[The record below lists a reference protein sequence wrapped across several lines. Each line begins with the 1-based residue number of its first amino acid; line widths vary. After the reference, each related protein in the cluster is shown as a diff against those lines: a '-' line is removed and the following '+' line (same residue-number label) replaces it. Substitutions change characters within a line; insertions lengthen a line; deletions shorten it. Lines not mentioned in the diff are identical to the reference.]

1 MGGLDMH
8 DQSAGITDR
17 LENKLAHHT
26 AEAAKHRRA
35 MNDIATAHHR
45 NVRDDP
51 QWRNVRVAVGGHE
64 AHLKHAMRRAWHEKK
79 ANRYAAILGVPT
91 RVHHPENYFD
101 PFRNPRRSGNHDVR
115 GRRGD
120 PAYFK
125 V

>member
-1 MGGLDMH
+1 MH
-8 DQSAGITDR
+8 VTDR

-79 ANRYAAILGVPT
+79 ADRYAAILGLPT
-91 RVHHPENYFD
+91 RIHHAENYFD
-101 PFRNPRRSGNHDVR
+101 PFRTPRRSGNHDVR
-115 GRRGD
+115 GRPGD
-120 PAYFK
+120 APYFAT
-125 V
+125 